1 MSATIQITIDNTHI
15 TTIEC
20 FDTPIGIKY
29 PKLLQKLIKQNGLQ
43 IDHKESFD
51 NYMTEQQ
58 IKNIMLDAFT
68 TLNKFFKKTIIDI
81 NKIEW
86 NSQTWRNKLHTVF
99 EKLNG
104 EYDSP
109 SKFMVIAPKDIKE
122 AVRIVN
128 RGVHLLE
135 LQPTKQEYSFFWNKN
150 YITREPMTDEDYECT
165 EFVYKPGTA
174 YLSYNE
180 VGKDLRDLYEDN
192 LSIEYPRL
200 KNNHYIGPD
209 MEFNFTRSDSVFESN
224 FYQWMV
230 ENRLDPHDKKLGI
243 GKFPVGHYSQ
253 NFTNDQLDYDSKIT
267 GVSIT

>member
-243 GKFPVGHYSQ
+243 GKFPIGHYSQ
-253 NFTNDQLDYDSKIT
+253 NFTNDQINYDSKIT
-267 GVSIT
+267 GVSIS